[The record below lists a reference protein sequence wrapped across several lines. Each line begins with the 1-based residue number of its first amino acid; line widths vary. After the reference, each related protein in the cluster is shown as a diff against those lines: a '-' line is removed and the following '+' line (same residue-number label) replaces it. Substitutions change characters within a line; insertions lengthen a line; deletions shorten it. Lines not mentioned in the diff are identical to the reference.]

1 MPIIVRILWG
11 CGGQRERVKRIE
23 LSSTLSGFFPF
34 VSFNKGIDLDRAPR
48 SPRLFLFRAGATIR
62 SKRKGWLSVGLRAA
76 AKGYALDAAPCLAT
90 TSAHTLRKDFAKFFA
105 TLAEALEKWLP

>member
-1 MPIIVRILWG
+1 MATVAEALEKSP
-11 CGGQRERVKRIE
+11 
-23 LSSTLSGFFPF
+23 SGFFPF
-34 VSFNKGIDLDRAPR
+34 VPLNKGIDLDRAPR